1 MWIILSFLTAV
12 CEAAKDGLCK
22 KSLRDL
28 DVFTISWVWK
38 VFSLPFIVPLIIL
51 APVPEHLP
59 KEFWVA
65 LVVGG
70 GLNIL
75 ATLLYIRAINL
86 SDLSITLPLLSFTPV
101 FLLFTSPL
109 MVGDVPSAQGYA
121 GVFFIFCG
129 SYLLGI
135 KDRSSLFSPLLAIV
149 KEPGARLMLG
159 VALIWSVAANMD
171 KIGVT
176 ATSPFFWAVCVQ
188 GFISLGLTLILLM
201 NRSSLKGRIR
211 SNMPVLL
218 LIGLVTGAG
227 FVFQMWA
234 IKIGLVPYVIAIKR
248 TSIILGVLIGGLYFL
263 EQDLKTR
270 IWAATVML
278 AGVFLIALS

>member
-12 CEAAKDGLCK
+12 CEALKDGLCK
-22 KSLRDL
+22 RSLRDF

-38 VFSLPFIVPLIIL
+38 VFSLPFIFPLVFF
-51 APVPEHLP
+51 APLPGHLP
-59 KEFWVA
+59 GEFWMA
-65 LVVGG
+65 LLVGG

-109 MVGDVPSAQGYA
+109 MVGDVPTLPGYI
-121 GVFFIFCG
+121 GVFFIFAG

-135 KDRSSLFSPLLAIV
+135 RDRSTFLSPLKAIV
-149 KEPGARLMLG
+149 KEPGARLMLL
-159 VALIWSVAANMD
+159 VAMIWSIAANMD
-171 KIGVT
+171 KIGVM

-188 GFISLGLTLILLM
+188 SFISLGLTIVLLF
-201 NRSSLKGRIR
+201 NRSALRGELGG
-211 SNMPVLL
+211 NMKILL
-218 LIGLVTGAG
+218 LIGFFTGAG
-227 FVFQMWA
+227 FVFQMSA

-248 TSIILGVLIGGLYFL
+248 TSIIMGVLIGGLYFM
-263 EQDLKTR
+263 EKDLSTR
-270 IWAATVML
+270 LVAAAVML
-278 AGVFLIALS
+278 AGVFLIAVS